1 MKTVHEVCESTGVT
15 RKRLFYYDRI
25 GLLKP
30 SRRDGPQKSKLYSE
44 KAVEQLKQILVYQD
58 AGLRLAEIREIMTA
72 DHDRRREILEDVLAR
87 LHAEHARK
95 EEEIRAAESLLR
107 AYAGKE

>member
-30 SRRDGPQKSKLYSE
+30 SRRDTNQDLLNDIQDIMDEAAEAEKTAKLAD
-44 KAVEQLKQILVYQD
+44 AVK
-58 AGLRLAEIREIMTA
+58 RLDFTEIRGI
-72 DHDRRREILEDVLAR
+72 I
-87 LHAEHARK
+87 
-95 EEEIRAAESLLR
+95 
-107 AYAGKE
+107 G